1 MKKKQKISSKNT
13 SSHSEKFLQIVFSY
27 FFKKV
32 LQFAAANKHIKPC
45 MLSVALAFAS
55 IALNIGHA
63 RFRQYMFATRLF
75 YVYFFNYYSI
85 NVS

>member
-1 MKKKQKISSKNT
+1 MQK
-13 SSHSEKFLQIVFSY
+13 H
-27 FFKKV
+27 
-32 LQFAAANKHIKPC
+32 KHIKPC